1 MEIQSTLDRVN
12 IYNEL
17 YDEVLARVGDKVL
30 ALGLIQEAAK
40 DRRMDVIGKREAGNV
55 NSPVSTSGDEQRRDD
70 EQGRRRAPRRGG
82 ASDRELHDGAG
93 RQSSAS
99 GASSCASCPLS
110 VAVARARV
118 PAPHRCRCRRRERD
132 NPSPSRGSVPT

>member
-40 DRRMDVIGKREAGNV
+40 DRRMDVIGRRESGKV
-55 NSPVSTSGDEQRRDD
+55 NSPVSASGDEATPKQI
-70 EQGRRRAPRRGG
+70 GWLKFRG
-82 ASDRELHDGAG
+82 AKIPAG
-93 RQSSAS
+93 LTKS
-99 GASSCASCPLS
+99 GASEMIDELKAN
-110 VAVARARV
+110 
-118 PAPHRCRCRRRERD
+118 E
-132 NPSPSRGSVPT
+132 